1 MHLSHTKLVRQLF
14 LVKLKDTYSRIYI
27 HHHHHKHHTYSG
39 NTFHISCSICNLND
53 IDRSLYS
60 GWSECDVCNILC
72 LTPAR
77 LPSSVKPTVGAL
89 VLAHDCTRYGRRLGH
104 PLGEGGVGQQ
114 EENEDHLE
122 SELSII
128 FITPADLSI
137 YEIQV
142 IAFGSKG
149 ISRQIQSGPRGKKVR
164 EFYKIKGE

>member
-1 MHLSHTKLVRQLF
+1 ML
-14 LVKLKDTYSRIYI
+14 
-27 HHHHHKHHTYSG
+27 
-39 NTFHISCSICNLND
+39 C
-53 IDRSLYS
+53 SLYS

-77 LPSSVKPTVGAL
+77 LPSSVKPTVRAL
-89 VLAHDCTRYGRRLGH
+89 VLAQDCTRYGRRLGH
-104 PLGEGGVGQQ
+104 PLGEGGAGQQ

-142 IAFGSKG
+142 IVPWETSLSVSSSLDSLLGVSCDMIYGMIYF
-149 ISRQIQSGPRGKKVR
+149 
-164 EFYKIKGE
+164 

>member
-1 MHLSHTKLVRQLF
+1 MNDSYGCIDFHSCRTH
-14 LVKLKDTYSRIYI
+14 SR
-27 HHHHHKHHTYSG
+27 
-39 NTFHISCSICNLND
+39 NRFHISCGICSL
-53 IDRSLYS
+53 IGILRSLDS
-60 GWSECDVCNILC
+60 GWNECDVCNILC

-77 LPSSVKPTVGAL
+77 PPSSVKPTVGAL

-142 IAFGSKG
+142 IVPWETSLSVTSSLDSLLGVSCDMIYGMIYF
-149 ISRQIQSGPRGKKVR
+149 
-164 EFYKIKGE
+164 